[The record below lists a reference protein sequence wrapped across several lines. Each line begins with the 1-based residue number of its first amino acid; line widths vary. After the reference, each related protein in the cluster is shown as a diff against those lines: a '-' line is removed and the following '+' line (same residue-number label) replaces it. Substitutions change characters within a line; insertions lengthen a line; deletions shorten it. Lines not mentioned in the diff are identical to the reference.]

1 MLSEKRISQYKGWLG
16 NNTYALTAVFNRNYV
31 SAETGGEALREFH
44 KRIDCDRLGGRFY
57 AKPIGQRSRLLV
69 ISEKWDAHPHYH
81 GYLALPEGAE
91 IGVEEIKDRYE
102 QIWRDVFPG
111 GTMQIDALHDFDGWA
126 GYVSKEAYI
135 FDGAI
140 ALDSLVDGSKG
151 GWVLPKPR

>member
-1 MLSEKRISQYKGWLG
+1 MLNQKLVDQYKGWLG
-16 NNTYALTAVFNRNYV
+16 INTYALSAVFNKNYV

-57 AKPIGQRSRLLV
+57 AKPIEQRSRLLV

-81 GYLALPEGAE
+81 GYLSLPEGVE

-102 QIWRDVFPG
+102 RIWRDVFPG
-111 GTMQIDALHDFDGWA
+111 GTMRIDALYDFDGWV
-126 GYVSKEAYI
+126 GYVSKEGYI

-140 ALDSLVDGSKG
+140 ALDSLVDGSKS
-151 GWVLPKPR
+151 GWALPKLN